1 MFRKFTGLILIK
13 KKSVKFTIYDSKG
26 KKKLLPESVVMKT
39 CYMTMWGG
47 GTTASAKNPKTHL
60 YYLGKS
66 AICT

>member
-47 GTTASAKNPKTHL
+47 GTTASAR
-60 YYLGKS
+60 KS
-66 AICT
+66 